1 MKRNERITSS
11 WGFLAQGTK
20 AALCLLVLMLSVQAV
35 FAQKFEY
42 CDIQYSLSDGKATAT
57 GFGKML
63 NLLHLSFPIMSI
75 ITMSRILSRQLLVV
89 LLGQVRSIAEL

>member
-35 FAQKFEY
+35 FA
-42 CDIQYSLSDGKATAT
+42 
-57 GFGKML
+57 
-63 NLLHLSFPIMSI
+63 
-75 ITMSRILSRQLLVV
+75 
-89 LLGQVRSIAEL
+89 